1 MYTLNSMILSE
12 SYINRIKTLAGIL
25 SESKEGSKDKKI
37 EWEYQIRDIGGLVFY
52 KRKKGE
58 ENWIFTD
65 AEDFA
70 ENACNS
76 KIVKWKK
83 LEK

>member
-1 MYTLNSMILSE
+1 VNLSE
-12 SYINRIKTLAGIL
+12 SYINRLKNLAGVI
-25 SESKEGSKDKKI
+25 SESKEKDI

-58 ENWIFTD
+58 ETWRFTD

-83 LEK
+83 

>member
-1 MYTLNSMILSE
+1 M
-12 SYINRIKTLAGIL
+12 KTLAGIL
-25 SESKEGSKDKKI
+25 SESKDDSKDKKI

-58 ENWIFTD
+58 DMWRFTD

-76 KIVKWKK
+76 KIIKWKK
-83 LEK
+83 SEK